1 MRCRRA
7 LALVASRTTATSRTL
22 VASLA
27 LATSRTLVTSLALAT
42 SRALVA
48 SLALVAC
55 TPPRPSATAA
65 QPAAPAAAS
74 FTDEDKPLPR
84 YRSRRMEFSLPLP
97 DGEAWRIDDHS
108 RPELVATHAP
118 TRSRLVVAVF
128 GAGELVGRAQCEEL
142 ARSKGLVQEDEL
154 RRLRPVE
161 DQVAITQGMFDTRVE
176 VALEPGSGPDRSLGG
191 RVMAFGGFLRKCY
204 VFVYSTEVDSASDEA
219 VLSSRLA
226 FVRARVFGGLALE
239 PFDGVSR
246 DGAVGPKLAP
256 HP

>member
-1 MRCRRA
+1 MASHRA
-7 LALVASRTTATSRTL
+7 
-22 VASLA
+22 
-27 LATSRTLVTSLALAT
+27 
-42 SRALVA
+42 SRALVVALTLTGCA
-48 SLALVAC
+48 SPA
-55 TPPRPSATAA
+55 RPSATAA
-65 QPAAPAAAS
+65 QPASPAAVS
-74 FTDEDKPLPR
+74 FTDDAKALPR
-84 YRSRRMEFSLPLP
+84 YRSRRMELSLPLP
-97 DGEAWRIDDHS
+97 DGAAWRIDDHS

-128 GAGELVGRAQCEEL
+128 GADEVVGRAQCEEL

-176 VALEPGSGPDRSLGG
+176 VALEPGSGPDRALGG

-226 FVRARVFGGLALE
+226 FVRARVFGGLELE